1 MEERKAVQFAAIC
14 ACIAVILNGIS
25 DVGRSRRYE
34 EQIDAMTEKQ
44 AILETKIESLI
55 NLSFFQKKP
64 PYEANRGIID
74 GAEDEVAE
82 TVEPEWIEY
91 LCTAYCG
98 CEKCVGKWHTE
109 GYTLTASGWAAQ
121 EGLTIAA
128 DESYPF
134 GTVLYLEGLGERVV
148 MDRGSAITGNRI
160 DVYFESHEDALAFG
174 MRQIR
179 GYLVE
184 VPE

>member
-1 MEERKAVQFAAIC
+1 MRQDHFKK
-14 ACIAVILNGIS
+14 IAVALVILI
-25 DVGRSRRYE
+25 
-34 EQIDAMTEKQ
+34 
-44 AILETKIESLI
+44 AILFALLLTPRAYSE
-55 NLSFFQKKP
+55 
-64 PYEANRGIID
+64 D
-74 GAEDEVAE
+74 GARSTVKSRQTDETAACGQLYHTAKKTAE
-82 TVEPEWIEY
+82 NAPKSLVDSNDSEEVEPEWIEY

-109 GYTLTASGWAAQ
+109 GYTLTASGWGAE
-121 EGLTIAA
+121 EGVTIAA

-134 GTVLYLEGLGERVV
+134 GTVIYFEGLGERVV

-174 MRQIR
+174 MKQVR

-184 VPE
+184 VPKE